1 MELILTL
8 AFGILGFVLLHK
20 VFDIAYFGFGGII
33 AEIVGC
39 FFFGIIMST
48 LAVAYKLVS
57 SIVLLV
63 CAAVAFKKNPIIS
76 AGAVILWIIILFYK

>member
-1 MELILTL
+1 MEIILVL
-8 AFGILGFVLLHK
+8 AFGVLGFVMLHK
-20 VFDIAYFGFGGII
+20 VFNITYFGIGAIV
-33 AEIVGC
+33 AEIAGC
-39 FFFGIIMST
+39 FFFGLIMAT